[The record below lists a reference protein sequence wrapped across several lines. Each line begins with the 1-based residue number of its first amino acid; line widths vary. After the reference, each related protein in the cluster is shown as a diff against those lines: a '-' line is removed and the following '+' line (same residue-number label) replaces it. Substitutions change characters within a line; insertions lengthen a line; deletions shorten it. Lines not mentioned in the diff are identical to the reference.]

1 MAFTN
6 SKNEPEFTDAAA
18 QSKDLDRAWRLLAR
32 VFVVAGGIG
41 WFASFALLV
50 ERVQSLK
57 NPSEKPSCDISPF
70 VSCGPLFDLWQ
81 ASLLGFPNAIL
92 GVAGFV
98 APVII
103 GIGIFAGAKFKNWF
117 WRIAVVGLGTA
128 WVFVTWLF
136 TQSVYSIGV
145 LCPYCLVV
153 WLATIPMWWTVL
165 IVTIVQGSWGARLR
179 DRISSW
185 GMSYLPVFVIINYGV
200 IALLIM
206 QELGSRIASS
216 L

>member
-1 MAFTN
+1 MST
-6 SKNEPEFTDAAA
+6 NEPEFTDLALA
-18 QSKDLDRAWRLLAR
+18 SKDLGRAWKLLAR
-32 VFVVAGGIG
+32 IFVIAGGIG

-57 NPSEKPSCDISPF
+57 NPTEKPSCDISPF

-81 ASLLGFPNAIL
+81 ASLFGFPNAIL

-98 APVII
+98 APIVIGVGMI
-103 GIGIFAGAKFKNWF
+103 AGAKFKSWF
-117 WRIAVVGLGTA
+117 WRIAVIGLGTA

-136 TQSVYSIGV
+136 TQSVYEIGV

-153 WLATIPMWWTVL
+153 WLATIPMWWAVL
-165 IVTIVQGSWGARLR
+165 IVTIVQGYWGARLR
-179 DRISSW
+179 NRVSSW
-185 GMSYLPVFVIINYGV
+185 GISYLPVFIVINYGV

-216 L
+216 F

>member
-1 MAFTN
+1 MNTN
-6 SKNEPEFTDAAA
+6 ESGFA
-18 QSKDLDRAWRLLAR
+18 DLEQEKINLAKPFR
-32 VFVVAGGIG
+32 SLAIIFIVAGAIG
-41 WFASFALLV
+41 WFASAALLI
-50 ERVQSLK
+50 ERFQTLK
-57 NPSEKPSCDISPF
+57 NPSQAPSCDISPF
-70 VSCGPLFDLWQ
+70 VSCGALFDLWQ

-103 GIGIFAGAKFKNWF
+103 GVGIFAGAKFKSWF

>member
-1 MAFTN
+1 MST
-6 SKNEPEFTDAAA
+6 NEPEFTDAAA

-103 GIGIFAGAKFKNWF
+103 GIGIFAGAKFKNWS

-200 IALLIM
+200 IALLIL

-216 L
+216 F